1 MGVKRGASEAD
12 GSPTVASRI
21 DYDSQVIERFAHSLY
36 RRAAAASKVSLVV
49 GAFLGG
55 VFGGMPLTSLSAHW
69 PVPHALGYFT
79 LLGAAVAGGYLGHL
93 VGEARAFG
101 YKLQAQSA
109 LCQVEIQRNTAAAVR
124 AALVSAAATA
134 PEAERVLANG
144 G

>member
-1 MGVKRGASEAD
+1 
-12 GSPTVASRI
+12 VAHHI
-21 DYDSQVIERFAHSLY
+21 DYDSRVIEQFAHQLY

-55 VFGGMPLTSLSAHW
+55 VFGGIPLTSLSAHW

-79 LLGAAVAGGYLGHL
+79 LIGASVSGGYLGHL

-109 LCQVEIQRNTAAAVR
+109 LCQVEIERNTAASVR
-124 AALVSAAATA
+124 ATLVSAAAA
-134 PEAERVLANG
+134 AAEPERVHANG
-144 G
+144 A

>member
-1 MGVKRGASEAD
+1 MAH
-12 GSPTVASRI
+12 RI
-21 DYDSQVIERFAHSLY
+21 DYDSQVIEQFAHQLY

-55 VFGGMPLTSLSAHW
+55 VFGGIPLTSLSAHW

-79 LLGAAVAGGYLGHL
+79 LIGASVAGGYLGHL

-109 LCQVEIQRNTAAAVR
+109 LCQVETERNTSASVR
-124 AALVSAAATA
+124 ATLVSAAAAAA
-134 PEAERVLANG
+134 PEAERIHANG
-144 G
+144 A